1 MSITVPVLG
10 GRTPS
15 LDRRSSRV
23 SFTFFATVQ
32 LVPLMQAKNAA
43 FAKLIMWWL
52 LLSLIWWCGTAAVPA
67 PGSEKWKCPEI
78 SEQPVVECSCDMP
91 HTLRC
96 TGDRNA
102 MKIIGRVLRS
112 LDPAHVSLL
121 DCTVQNVSSLPGPL
135 LDGVALHGLVISS
148 GEIKEIHN
156 TAFKGLAAPLQALGL
171 PNNQLV
177 TVPIAALKYLPELDR
192 LDLSSNKL
200 KVLDSE
206 SFQGLRNLSFIELS
220 DNQVSKIEPNTFSN
234 LPLLKT
240 LRIRENKITTSIISS
255 LEPLLMLEE
264 LDLSGNNLIGPL
276 APKTFPRMPSIR
288 DLQLAH
294 NALSSIKM
302 GALENL
308 PTLTML
314 SLHHNQIDVL
324 EDHAFMNL
332 SNLVTI
338 DLAHNRIVAVSGSS
352 LAHLNKLIELDLRH
366 NFLRALTADLIL
378 PLKTLQNLKLDENDI
393 SIIASDSLKG
403 TTVLK
408 KLSLADNPLNCDCSL
423 TEFSLWLANSSL
435 SKDDQ
440 ESAVCT
446 TPPALENALLIDIP
460 TYSERL
466 VIINLENYIF
476 DGEKVFLQWY
486 VEEKAIP
493 YTCDKIFVYEE
504 EGNNEVP
511 LETNQ
516 LKCNSSTMLDPRFLN
531 VTVPNVTDLI
541 LGHKYRYCV
550 VLLGS
555 GQDTDELS
563 LNLGCSDIIPLI
575 KNVNVLEHK
584 IPQKNPKVIA
594 IQANLTSHGHL
605 AIDVNIYPKNTC
617 ELNVAIL
624 EQGALLSQK
633 KINCTEPKYT
643 FVGLQEGPYRV
654 CANILQPGPALESG
668 QKPRCVTVFKHEQKG
683 FSSLDVAFVSIFL
696 VLCFMVIALIWGVR
710 KILLK
715 PKVQTHQ
722 CFMPPEVENP
732 QQHNRYVKLQAT
744 TKL

>member
-1 MSITVPVLG
+1 
-10 GRTPS
+10 
-15 LDRRSSRV
+15 
-23 SFTFFATVQ
+23 
-32 LVPLMQAKNAA
+32 
-43 FAKLIMWWL
+43 MWWL

-102 MKIIGRVLRS
+102 MKIIGGVLRS
-112 LDPAHVSLL
+112 LDTAHVSLL

-200 KVLDSE
+200 KDLNSE

-220 DNQVSKIEPNTFSN
+220 DNQVSKIEPNTFTN

-240 LRIRENKITTSIISS
+240 LRIRSNKITTSTISS

-276 APKTFPRMPSIR
+276 APKTFPRMPSIK

-294 NALSSIKM
+294 NAFSSIKM

-308 PTLTML
+308 PTLTTL

-332 SNLVTI
+332 SNLVSI

-352 LAHLNKLIELDLRH
+352 LAHLSNLIELDLRH

-423 TEFSLWLANSSL
+423 IEFALWLANSTL

-446 TPPALENALLIDIP
+446 TPPSLENALLIDIP
-460 TYSERL
+460 TKDLLCGEDEQDISVAPSETPIKAR
-466 VIINLENYIF
+466 INLENYIF

-511 LETNQ
+511 LETNP

-605 AIDVNIYPKNTC
+605 AIDVNVYPKNTC

>member
-1 MSITVPVLG
+1 
-10 GRTPS
+10 
-15 LDRRSSRV
+15 
-23 SFTFFATVQ
+23 
-32 LVPLMQAKNAA
+32 
-43 FAKLIMWWL
+43 MWWL
-52 LLSLIWWCGTAAVPA
+52 LLSLIWWCGTSAVPA
-67 PGSEKWKCPEI
+67 PGVEKWKCPEI

-112 LDPAHVSLL
+112 LDAAHVSLL

-148 GEIKEIHN
+148 GEIKEIHSS
-156 TAFKGLAAPLQALGL
+156 AFKGLAAPLQALGL

-177 TVPIAALKYLPELDR
+177 TVPITALKYLPELDR

-200 KVLDSE
+200 KILNSE
-206 SFQGLRNLSFIELS
+206 SFQGLRNLSFVELS
-220 DNQVSKIEPNTFSN
+220 DNQVSKIEPDTFTD

-240 LRIRENKITTSIISS
+240 LRIRGNKLSMSTISS

-264 LDLSGNNLIGPL
+264 FDISGNNLIGPL
-276 APKTFPRMPSIR
+276 APKAFPRMPSIK
-288 DLQLAH
+288 DLQLSH
-294 NALSSIKM
+294 NSLSSIKM
-302 GALENL
+302 EALESL
-308 PTLTML
+308 STLTTL

-332 SNLVTI
+332 SNLI
-338 DLAHNRIVAVSGSS
+338 NLDLAHNRIVAVSGSS
-352 LAHLNKLIELDLRH
+352 LAHLTNLIDLDLRH

-378 PLKTLQNLKLDENDI
+378 PLKKLKNLKLDENDI

-408 KLSLADNPLNCDCSL
+408 QLSLADNPLNCDCSL
-423 TEFSLWLANSSL
+423 IEFSLWLANSTL
-435 SKDDQ
+435 AKEDK

-446 TPPALENALLIDIP
+446 TPPTLENALLIYVPTFELVCGEDEQDIP
-460 TYSERL
+460 VSPSEAPIRAK
-466 VIINLENYIF
+466 INLENYIF
-476 DGEKVFLQWY
+476 DDEKVFLQWY

-493 YTCDKIFVYEE
+493 YNCDKIFVYEE
-504 EGNNEVP
+504 EGNNEVL
-511 LETNQ
+511 LETNP
-516 LKCNSSTMLDPRFLN
+516 LKCNSSAMIDPRFLN

-541 LGHKYRYCV
+541 PGHKYRYCV

-563 LNLGCSDIIPLI
+563 LILGCSEIIPLI
-575 KNVNVLEHK
+575 KNVNVLERNNFS
-584 IPQKNPKVIA
+584 QKHPKVIA
-594 IQANLTSHGHL
+594 IQANLTSYGHL
-605 AIDVNIYPKNTC
+605 AIDVNIYPKNSC

-654 CANILQPGPALESG
+654 CANILQPGPALEGG
-668 QKPRCVTVFKHEQKG
+668 QKPRCITVFKHEQKG

-696 VLCFMVIALIWGVR
+696 VLCFMVIGLIWGVR

-715 PKVQTHQ
+715 PKIQTHQ
-722 CFMPPEVENP
+722 CFTPPDVENP